1 MREASAHSEKIVMDL
16 GRSKLHQ
23 TRALGYIKQ
32 LTDRA
37 KRLKRVLKQL
47 KQGLTLKR
55 CNMTDFTIDCIIGP
69 TM

>member
-37 KRLKRVLKQL
+37 KRLNGV
-47 KQGLTLKR
+47 
-55 CNMTDFTIDCIIGP
+55 
-69 TM
+69 